1 VIEVVEDEQTGHFR
15 VVTRHGETLAIT
27 ATRSAAN
34 DLSDLLIEA
43 WEEALAAAV
52 ARARTKHGAAVIE
65 PR

>member
-1 VIEVVEDEQTGHFR
+1 MIRVVQDEATGHFR
-15 VVTRHGETLAIT
+15 LLTRDEETLAIC
-27 ATRSAAN
+27 ATRAAAN

-52 ARARTKHGAAVIE
+52 VRARMKHGAAVIE